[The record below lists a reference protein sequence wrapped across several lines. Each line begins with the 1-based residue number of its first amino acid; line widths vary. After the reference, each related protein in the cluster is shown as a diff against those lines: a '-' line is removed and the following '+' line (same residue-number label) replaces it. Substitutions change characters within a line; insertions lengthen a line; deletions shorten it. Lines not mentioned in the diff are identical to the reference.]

1 MKYKLFQGRRGEGG
15 GEGNWLKKSRTGAAL
30 KLVTSAKELK
40 WATKKSVRRYEILKE
55 MAEKNSGF
63 NELRIHA
70 P

>member
-1 MKYKLFQGRRGEGG
+1 MKYKLFQGRGG
-15 GEGNWLKKSRTGAAL
+15 GEGNWSKKSRTGAAL

-55 MAEKNSGF
+55 MTEKNLGF
-63 NELRIHA
+63 NESRIHA